1 VRNDLDRF
9 HLVMDVI
16 DRVPELR
23 SRAAH
28 VRQLMRDK
36 RTEHREY
43 VTRKGEDLPEVRD
56 WVWNDESRAL

>member
-1 VRNDLDRF
+1 
-9 HLVMDVI
+9 
-16 DRVPELR
+16 
-23 SRAAH
+23 

-43 VTRKGEDLPEVRD
+43 VTRNGEDLPEVRD